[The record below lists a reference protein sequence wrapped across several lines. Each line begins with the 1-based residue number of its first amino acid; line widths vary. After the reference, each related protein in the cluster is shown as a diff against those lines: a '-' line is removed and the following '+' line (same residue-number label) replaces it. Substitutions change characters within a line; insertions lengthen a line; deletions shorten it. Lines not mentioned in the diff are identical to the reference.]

1 MQHSVKT
8 NYMYVQQLIFFSCFV
23 NIHITDIW
31 TIDLQKKPHLFRK
44 LFEELSVQKGY
55 PFGSR
60 SSAIFS
66 SSIIRF
72 FPRKTPLKV
81 YLDFFLKITFLR
93 TQKKSIHRHMDKILL
108 KKIKCKETQCHLFHN
123 TFYFFN
129 NFWNN
134 IFIICQR
141 TATFLLI

>member
-23 NIHITDIW
+23 NIHITDI
-31 TIDLQKKPHLFRK
+31 TIDLQKKKTTTKNFLSRK

-72 FPRKTPLKV
+72 FPTENPVKSIIWI
-81 YLDFFLKITFLR
+81 FFLKITFLR

-129 NFWNN
+129 NF
-134 IFIICQR
+134 
-141 TATFLLI
+141 